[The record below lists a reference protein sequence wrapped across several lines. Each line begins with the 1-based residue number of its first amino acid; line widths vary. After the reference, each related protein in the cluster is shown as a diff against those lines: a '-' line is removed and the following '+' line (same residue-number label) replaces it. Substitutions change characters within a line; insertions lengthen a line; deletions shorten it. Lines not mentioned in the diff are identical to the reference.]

1 MAQAKDFYDYQMA
14 VDYVTAKEK
23 GDTKRVVELQHQT
36 YNQYMDLAHK
46 MKWDLVHRLEKTYFT
61 TDQIF
66 DITESYE
73 TDVYSELIKAMD
85 SIKLEKIPAK
95 TNKQGKR
102 TWTFYAAYWGY
113 LMTYN
118 RDRTKQLIE
127 QSKNEMLTDYNQ
139 ASGNSDMQGDTNA
152 FLTQNKAALLV
163 DELTTNSPEK
173 VYEEQTE
180 KKIFWTAVNNCLTK
194 RFNATQVKIWNARA
208 KFSEGKRESV
218 TTICKNLEISPKD
231 YHREMRGIKE
241 IFDNEIK
248 TLSNIY

>member
-1 MAQAKDFYDYQMA
+1 
-14 VDYVTAKEK
+14 
-23 GDTKRVVELQHQT
+23 
-36 YNQYMDLAHK
+36 
-46 MKWDLVHRLEKTYFT
+46 
-61 TDQIF
+61 
-66 DITESYE
+66 
-73 TDVYSELIKAMD
+73 
-85 SIKLEKIPAK
+85 
-95 TNKQGKR
+95 
-102 TWTFYAAYWGY
+102 
-113 LMTYN
+113 MTYN
-118 RDRTKQLIE
+118 RDRTKRLIE
-127 QSKNEMLTDYNQ
+127 QSKNEMLTDYSQ
-139 ASGNSDMQGDTNA
+139 SSGKNDMQGDTNA
-152 FLTQNKAALLV
+152 YLTQNKAALLV

-218 TTICKNLEISPKD
+218 TTLCKNLQISPKD